1 MNEYGRS
8 IRADLTRLGVSG
20 GDSVLVHSSLHSLGK
35 FENRAQILIDA
46 LMEVLGPEGNLL
58 LPALSYESVTPLHP
72 SFDIHQTPSCVGGL
86 TEYFR
91 HRPDVYRSL
100 HPTHSVC
107 ATGKSA
113 RDFIQDHHLDSTP
126 CGEKS
131 PFRLLM
137 EADGYLLFLGCGM
150 KPNTSMHG
158 VEEFVEPVYLFGET
172 LEYTLIT
179 ADGKSIRKQYR
190 THGFNGYAQRYD
202 RLEKLL
208 NSSDYLHGK
217 VLEADAY
224 LIKTRPM
231 WEKAYEKLVQDP
243 LFFVDKS

>member
-1 MNEYGRS
+1 MDEFGRS
-8 IRADLTRLGVSG
+8 MRDDLTRLGVSG
-20 GDSVLVHSSLHSLGK
+20 GDSVLVHSALGSLGK

-46 LMEVLGPEGNLL
+46 LLEVLGPEGNLL
-58 LPALSYESVTPLHP
+58 LPALSYESVTASHP
-72 SFDIHQTPSCVGGL
+72 DFDIHQTPSCVGGL

-113 RDFIQDHHLDSTP
+113 RDFIRNHYLDHTP
-126 CGEKS
+126 CGENS
-131 PFRLLM
+131 PFRLLK
-137 EADGYLLFLGCGM
+137 EADGYLLFLGCGL

-158 VEEFVEPVYLFGET
+158 VEELVEPVYLFGEM
-172 LEYTLIT
+172 LEYRLIT
-179 ADGKSIRKQYR
+179 EGGESIKKQYR
-190 THGFNGYAQRYD
+190 THGFKGYAQRYD

-208 NSSDYLHGK
+208 NSSDYMPGK
-217 VLEADAY
+217 ILEADTY
-224 LIKTRPM
+224 LIKCRPM
-231 WEKAYEKLVQDP
+231 WEKAYEKLAKDP